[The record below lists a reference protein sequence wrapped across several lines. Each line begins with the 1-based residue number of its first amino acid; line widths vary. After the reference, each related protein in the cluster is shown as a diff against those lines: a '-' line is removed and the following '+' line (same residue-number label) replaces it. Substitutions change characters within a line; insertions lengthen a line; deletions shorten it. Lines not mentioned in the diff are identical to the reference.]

1 MENPTSGYGRDAW
14 LFLYAGITRAN
25 FLLESLDKIQFKN
38 PDRKNKIE
46 AEARFLRAVYYQ
58 YLAWMYGGV
67 PIKLTTMD
75 DQIKDAERKS
85 LKEVYAIIESD
96 LLFAYKT
103 LDENSNRPGAAN
115 KFSAA
120 GYLSKMYT
128 YLASCKE
135 NNVGESLNLAL
146 NHFDWVNSE
155 QMYQKA
161 YEVNSSIIGKKSLTP
176 EYFHLFRS
184 EKKAVSYDEVLFGV
198 EATNNQD
205 VIIIYVEAFIPQ
217 GNMGTTGGG
226 FASMRPGMDLYNKY
240 DRVND
245 VRFKNN
251 LTGSYGGNTSTLLT
265 ENLGGVI
272 YYLPRVLPTSIGANY
287 SDMCIGKWRYPKPG
301 TKSIETWASDC
312 NFQLIRYADILLL
325 QAELEFKYKKN
336 EVTARNY
343 LKLVR
348 ERAAGKD
355 QIKLGLLTNKYFK
368 TDFMTELMDERSRE
382 LCFETWRRIDLIRT
396 GTLKTTLDNAL
407 LTGYFFQ
414 NRMSIT
420 KNNFAPYLIWYP
432 IPLNEFIN
440 KKMIQNSG
448 YVNN

>member
-1 MENPTSGYGRDAW
+1 
-14 LFLYAGITRAN
+14 
-25 FLLESLDKIQFKN
+25 
-38 PDRKNKIE
+38 
-46 AEARFLRAVYYQ
+46 
-58 YLAWMYGGV
+58 
-67 PIKLTTMD
+67 
-75 DQIKDAERKS
+75 
-85 LKEVYAIIESD
+85 
-96 LLFAYKT
+96 
-103 LDENSNRPGAAN
+103 
-115 KFSAA
+115 
-120 GYLSKMYT
+120 
-128 YLASCKE
+128 
-135 NNVGESLNLAL
+135 
-146 NHFDWVNSE
+146 
-155 QMYQKA
+155 
-161 YEVNSSIIGKKSLTP
+161 
-176 EYFHLFRS
+176 
-184 EKKAVSYDEVLFGV
+184 
-198 EATNNQD
+198 
-205 VIIIYVEAFIPQ
+205 
-217 GNMGTTGGG
+217 
-226 FASMRPGMDLYNKY
+226 
-240 DRVND
+240 
-245 VRFKNN
+245 
-251 LTGSYGGNTSTLLT
+251 
-265 ENLGGVI
+265 
-272 YYLPRVLPTSIGANY
+272 
-287 SDMCIGKWRYPKPG
+287 MCIGKWRYPKPG

-448 YVNN
+448 YVKN